1 MRNEQS
7 LRKLA
12 AMDRIYLIIVCA
24 SIVLLTIAV
33 GSAWQAGNVENGAR
47 SALLR
52 IVRAD
57 PLGNAKLF
65 DGEAGDLLWLVFA
78 CPVDFDDLARDDI
91 ANRIVFAINQPQR
104 SQGERIGP
112 VSFRIGQLWGAVIAF
127 QRISEGGLRAPTPK
141 YSCFACAQL

>member
-1 MRNEQS
+1 MRNEQP

-52 IVRAD
+52 IVPAD
-57 PLGNAKLF
+57 PLANAKLF
-65 DGEAGDLLWLVFA
+65 GGEAGDLLWLVCA
-78 CPVDFDDLARDDI
+78 CRVDFDDLTRDDL
-91 ANRIVFAINQPQR
+91 ANRIVVAVNQAKR
-104 SQGERIGP
+104 SQGARIGP
-112 VSFRIGQLWGAVIAF
+112 VQSFDL
-127 QRISEGGLRAPTPK
+127 LRFE
-141 YSCFACAQL
+141 FAK